1 MSARHDGSAGAGFS
15 LARFVAIALKELVQ
29 MRRDRL
35 TFAMIVGIPIL
46 QLVRSIRIPRRS
58 RRRSST
64 TTTAT

>member
-35 TFAMIVGIPIL
+35 TFAMMLGIPIL
-46 QLVRSIRIPRRS
+46 QLLLFGFAWWAPPLLGGGIVMRS
-58 RRRSST
+58 
-64 TTTAT
+64 